1 VISKSFLKSSIV
13 FTLGGALPM
22 VASIILLP
30 FYTNYLSDLNY
41 TQVTFYIT
49 VSLLLQILFS
59 FSIES
64 YFGIKYTQ
72 LYEEP
77 DKQKKFIGTVSIL
90 LLLIGIGLLIITAFF
105 GNFIFSK
112 IHRKDLLMEFWPY
125 GFYSVL
131 TAFFNSYFKASTI
144 SLIYLK
150 KSRLFLGLNFINFI
164 ATIAISIAGMY
175 IYPNTIIGP
184 IYGRLLS
191 GVIIFFLAQYI
202 FFKQGE
208 FVLEK
213 KFLKELVQFCMP
225 YVFYVIC
232 TWVLSFF
239 DRYILQKYISNED
252 FNAYDLV
259 LKCFFGIEFLQN
271 SLSAVI
277 FPKLYEIWNKEKTN
291 TTTKE
296 SNRYFNVFTAI
307 NILQLILFCVFIPII
322 YKLIIH
328 NQNFYRSE
336 VYIGILAAGYALRSI
351 FNFYLS
357 TILFT
362 KKIGI
367 LFKIFGISAAF
378 QIIVTIIVAKEYGLM
393 GAIYA
398 GLGTKVLQVILFM
411 LFTKNVFTY
420 KFNYFKIIVLPLAF
434 VSINVLQFL
443 VFKNY
448 NIIQYLIQLVIFGIL
463 FFLLFRNEIRQTLVS
478 FGIVK
483 KKIV

>member
-1 VISKSFLKSSIV
+1 MISKSFLKSSIV

-41 TQVTFYIT
+41 TQVAFYIS
-49 VSLLLQILFS
+49 VSLLLQIVFS

-72 LYEEP
+72 LQQEP
-77 DKQKKFIGTVSIL
+77 DKQKNFIGTISIL
-90 LLLIGIGLLIITAFF
+90 LLIIGSGLLLITALF
-105 GNFIFSK
+105 GNLIFSK
-112 IHRKDLLMEFWPY
+112 VYRPDLLMQFWPY

-131 TAFFNSYFKASTI
+131 TAFFNSYFKAATI
-144 SLIYLK
+144 GLIYLK
-150 KSRLFLGLNFINFI
+150 KAKLFLGLNFINFI
-164 ATIAISIAGMY
+164 ATIAISIAGLY
-175 IYPNTIIGP
+175 AFPNTIVGP

-191 GVIIFFLAQYI
+191 GVIIFLLAQYI
-202 FFKQGE
+202 FFKEGN
-208 FVLEK
+208 FVFK
-213 KFLKELVQFCMP
+213 KSFIKELVQFCTP
-225 YVFYVIC
+225 YVFYVMC
-232 TWVLSFF
+232 WWVLGQI
-239 DRYILQKYISNED
+239 DRYILQSYITNVD
-252 FNAYDLV
+252 LNAYDLV
-259 LKCFFGIEFLQN
+259 LKCFFGIEFSQN

-307 NILQLILFCVFIPII
+307 NILQLVLFCVFIPII
-322 YKLIIH
+322 YKLIIN

-362 KKIGI
+362 KKIGVLLKI
-367 LFKIFGISAAF
+367 LGVSALF
-378 QIIVTIIVAKEYGLM
+378 QILIIFIASKQFGLM

-398 GLGTKVLQVILFM
+398 GLITKVLQIILCII
-411 LFTKNVFTY
+411 FTKGVFIY
-420 KFNYFKIIVLPLAF
+420 KFNYFKIIVIPFIF
-434 VSINVLQFL
+434 VAVNVLQFL

-448 NIIQYLIQLVIFGIL
+448 NIYLYLAQLVIFSIVFYVL
-463 FFLLFRNEIRQTLVS
+463 FKNEIKQTLIS
-478 FGIVK
+478 FGVIK
-483 KKIV
+483 SKL

>member
-1 VISKSFLKSSIV
+1 MISKSFLKSSLI

-30 FYTNYLSDLNY
+30 FYTNYLSDVNY
-41 TQVTFYIT
+41 TQVAFYISI
-49 VSLLLQILFS
+49 SLLFQILFS

-72 LYEEP
+72 LQDEP
-77 DKQKKFIGTVSIL
+77 QKQKNFIGTISIL
-90 LLLIGIGLLIITAFF
+90 LLIIGFVLLLLTALF
-105 GNFIFSK
+105 GNYLFGK
-112 IHRKDLLMEFWPY
+112 IYRSDLQMQFWPY

-144 SLIYLK
+144 GLIYLK
-150 KSRLFLGLNFINFI
+150 KAKLFLIVNFINFT
-164 ATIAISIAGMY
+164 ATIVISIAGMY
-175 IYPNTIIGP
+175 AFPNTIIGP

-191 GVIIFFLAQYI
+191 GVIIFLLAHSI
-202 FFKQGE
+202 FIKQGN
-208 FVLEK
+208 FIFEK
-213 KFLKELVQFCMP
+213 TFIKDLVQFCTP

-232 TWVLSFF
+232 WWVLGQI
-239 DRYILQKYISNED
+239 DRYILQSYITNAD
-252 FNAYDLV
+252 LNAYDLV

-277 FPKLYEIWNKEKTN
+277 FPKLYQIWTKEKTN

-307 NILQLILFCVFIPII
+307 NIIQLILFCVFIPII
-322 YKLIIH
+322 YKLII
-328 NQNFYRSE
+328 NNTNFYRSQ

-362 KKIGI
+362 KKIYVLLKI
-367 LFKIFGISAAF
+367 LGVSALV
-378 QIIVTIIVAKEYGLM
+378 QVIITIIAAKQFGLM

-398 GLGTKVLQVILFM
+398 GLITKVLQIILCV
-411 LFTKNVFTY
+411 LFTKKVFTY
-420 KFNYFKIIVLPLAF
+420 QFNYFKIIIVPIIY
-434 VSINVLQFL
+434 VIINVVQFL

-448 NIIQYLIQLVIFGIL
+448 NITLYALQLLVFGTIFFIL
-463 FFLLFRNEIRQTLVS
+463 FKNEIKQTLIS
-478 FGIVK
+478 FGLK
-483 KKIV
+483 KQF

>member
-1 VISKSFLKSSIV
+1 MLI
-13 FTLGGALPM
+13 PM
-22 VASIILLP
+22 PFILW
-30 FYTNYLSDLNY
+30 D
-41 TQVTFYIT
+41 
-49 VSLLLQILFS
+49 
-59 FSIES
+59 
-64 YFGIKYTQ
+64 
-72 LYEEP
+72 
-77 DKQKKFIGTVSIL
+77 
-90 LLLIGIGLLIITAFF
+90 
-105 GNFIFSK
+105 
-112 IHRKDLLMEFWPY
+112 
-125 GFYSVL
+125 
-131 TAFFNSYFKASTI
+131 
-144 SLIYLK
+144 
-150 KSRLFLGLNFINFI
+150 
-164 ATIAISIAGMY
+164 
-175 IYPNTIIGP
+175 
-184 IYGRLLS
+184 
-191 GVIIFFLAQYI
+191 
-202 FFKQGE
+202 
-208 FVLEK
+208 K

-307 NILQLILFCVFIPII
+307 NILQLILFCVFIPIL

-420 KFNYFKIIVLPLAF
+420 KFNYFKIILLPLIF
-434 VSINVLQFL
+434 VAINANYASKKNPKTD
-443 VFKNY
+443 FKAET
-448 NIIQYLIQLVIFGIL
+448 VH
-463 FFLLFRNEIRQTLVS
+463 
-478 FGIVK
+478 K
-483 KKIV
+483 KPIGYFERGYF

>member
-1 VISKSFLKSSIV
+1 
-13 FTLGGALPM
+13 M

-213 KFLKELVQFCMP
+213 KFLKELVQFC
-225 YVFYVIC
+225 I
-232 TWVLSFF
+232 
-239 DRYILQKYISNED
+239 DRKS
-252 FNAYDLV
+252 V
-259 LKCFFGIEFLQN
+259 
-271 SLSAVI
+271 V
-277 FPKLYEIWNKEKTN
+277 
-291 TTTKE
+291 
-296 SNRYFNVFTAI
+296 
-307 NILQLILFCVFIPII
+307 
-322 YKLIIH
+322 
-328 NQNFYRSE
+328 
-336 VYIGILAAGYALRSI
+336 
-351 FNFYLS
+351 
-357 TILFT
+357 
-362 KKIGI
+362 
-367 LFKIFGISAAF
+367 
-378 QIIVTIIVAKEYGLM
+378 
-393 GAIYA
+393 
-398 GLGTKVLQVILFM
+398 
-411 LFTKNVFTY
+411 
-420 KFNYFKIIVLPLAF
+420 
-434 VSINVLQFL
+434 
-443 VFKNY
+443 
-448 NIIQYLIQLVIFGIL
+448 
-463 FFLLFRNEIRQTLVS
+463 
-478 FGIVK
+478 
-483 KKIV
+483 

>member
-1 VISKSFLKSSIV
+1 MISKSFLKSSLI

-30 FYTNYLSDLNY
+30 FYTNYLSDVNY
-41 TQVTFYIT
+41 TQVAFYISI
-49 VSLLLQILFS
+49 SLLFQILFS

-72 LYEEP
+72 LHEEP
-77 DKQKKFIGTVSIL
+77 QKQKNFIGTISIL
-90 LLLIGIGLLIITAFF
+90 LLVIGFVLLLLTALF
-105 GNFIFSK
+105 GNYLFGK
-112 IHRKDLLMEFWPY
+112 IYRTDLQMQFWPY

-144 SLIYLK
+144 GLIYLK
-150 KSRLFLGLNFINFI
+150 KAKLFLIVNFINFI
-164 ATIAISIAGMY
+164 ATIVISVAGMFAF
-175 IYPNTIIGP
+175 PNTIIGP

-191 GVIIFFLAQYI
+191 GVIIFLLAHYI
-202 FFKQGE
+202 FIKQGN
-208 FVLEK
+208 FIFEK
-213 KFLKELVQFCMP
+213 TFIKDLVQFCTP
-225 YVFYVIC
+225 YVFYVVC
-232 TWVLSFF
+232 WWVLGQI
-239 DRYILQKYISNED
+239 DRYILQSYIANAD
-252 FNAYDLV
+252 LNAYDLV

-277 FPKLYEIWNKEKTN
+277 FPKLYQIWTKEKTN

-307 NILQLILFCVFIPII
+307 NIIQLILFCMFIPII
-322 YKLIIH
+322 YKLII
-328 NQNFYRSE
+328 NNTNFYRSQ

-362 KKIGI
+362 KKIYVLLKI
-367 LFKIFGISAAF
+367 LGLSAVF
-378 QIIVTIIVAKEYGLM
+378 QIIVTIIAANQFGLM

-398 GLGTKVLQVILFM
+398 GLITKILQIILCV

-420 KFNYFKIIVLPLAF
+420 TFNYFKIIIVPFIF
-434 VSINVLQFL
+434 VAINVVQFL

-448 NIIQYLIQLVIFGIL
+448 SITLYALQLLVFGAIFFVL
-463 FFLLFRNEIRQTLVS
+463 FKNEIKQTLVS
-478 FGIVK
+478 FGIK
-483 KKIV
+483 KQL

>member
-1 VISKSFLKSSIV
+1 MISKSFLKSSLI

-30 FYTNYLSDLNY
+30 FYTNYLSDVNY
-41 TQVTFYIT
+41 TQVAFYISI
-49 VSLLLQILFS
+49 SLLFQILFS

-72 LYEEP
+72 LHEEP
-77 DKQKKFIGTVSIL
+77 QKQKKFIGTISIL
-90 LLLIGIGLLIITAFF
+90 LLAIGFVLLLFTALF
-105 GNFIFSK
+105 GNYLFGK
-112 IHRKDLLMEFWPY
+112 IYRTDLQMQFWPY

-144 SLIYLK
+144 GLIYLK
-150 KSRLFLGLNFINFI
+150 KAKLFLIVNFINFI
-164 ATIAISIAGMY
+164 ATIVISVAGMY
-175 IYPNTIIGP
+175 AFPNTIIGP

-191 GVIIFFLAQYI
+191 GVIIFLLAHYI
-202 FFKQGE
+202 FIKQGN
-208 FVLEK
+208 FIFEK
-213 KFLKELVQFCMP
+213 TFIKDLVQFCTP

-232 TWVLSFF
+232 WWILGQI
-239 DRYILQKYISNED
+239 DRYILQSYIANAD
-252 FNAYDLV
+252 LNAYDLV

-277 FPKLYEIWNKEKTN
+277 FPKLYQIWTKEKTN

-307 NILQLILFCVFIPII
+307 NIIQLILFCVFIPII
-322 YKLIIH
+322 YKLII
-328 NQNFYRSE
+328 NNTNFYRSQ

-362 KKIGI
+362 KKIYVLLKI
-367 LFKIFGISAAF
+367 LGISALV
-378 QIIVTIIVAKEYGLM
+378 QIIITIIAAKHFGLM

-398 GLGTKVLQVILFM
+398 GLITKVLQIILCM
-411 LFTKNVFTY
+411 LFTKKVFTY
-420 KFNYFKIIVLPLAF
+420 QFNYFKIIIVPIIY
-434 VSINVLQFL
+434 VIINVAQFL
-443 VFKNY
+443 IFKNY
-448 NIIQYLIQLVIFGIL
+448 NIILYALQLLVFGAIFFVL
-463 FFLLFRNEIRQTLVS
+463 FKNEIKQTLVS
-478 FGIVK
+478 FGLK
-483 KKIV
+483 KQF